1 MFFKQILIKFIVFSL
16 IFPTMAISACW
27 NDEEI
32 SELSFARMDGII
44 AFSFRDAV
52 SCQPISDA
60 HVKLLGLSF
69 YTDTKGYV
77 RIPENRLKSND
88 FNASAMTVKKDGYCT
103 FSYDV
108 RVNFLIQQTF
118 LLSKVLPIGKAR
130 FILQWK
136 KEPRDLDLHLLGK
149 DFHIS
154 YRNMKRVAQKAN
166 LDRDDTDGH
175 GPETITLDK
184 ILESE
189 PYDVYVHNYS
199 GEKAI
204 NNALISVY
212 KDNKLDRVLSL
223 PKTNNRSVK
232 VLEIRNRKI
241 FYKNI
246 SLKSVP
252 EYIKQ

>member
-1 MFFKQILIKFIVFSL
+1 MIIIQILIKLAIFIL
-16 IFPTMAISACW
+16 IFPTIAMSNCW

-52 SCQPISDA
+52 SCQPISGA
-60 HVKLLGLSF
+60 HLQLLGLSF
-69 YTDTKGYV
+69 YTDEKGYV
-77 RIPENRLKSND
+77 RIPANKLKTNVFD
-88 FNASAMTVKKDGYCT
+88 ASTMKVTKDGYCS

-130 FILQWK
+130 FILQWN
-136 KEPRDLDLHLLGK
+136 KEPRDLDLHLLGR

-154 YRNMKRVAQKAN
+154 YRDMKKAAQKAN
-166 LDRDDTDGH
+166 LDRDDTDGY

-184 ILESE
+184 ILDHE

-199 GEKAI
+199 GEKSITNAI
-204 NNALISVY
+204 ISVY
-212 KDNKLDRVLSL
+212 KDNQLDKILSL
-223 PKTNNRSVK
+223 PTINKRTVK

-246 SLKSVP
+246 SLQSVP
-252 EYIKQ
+252 EYISR